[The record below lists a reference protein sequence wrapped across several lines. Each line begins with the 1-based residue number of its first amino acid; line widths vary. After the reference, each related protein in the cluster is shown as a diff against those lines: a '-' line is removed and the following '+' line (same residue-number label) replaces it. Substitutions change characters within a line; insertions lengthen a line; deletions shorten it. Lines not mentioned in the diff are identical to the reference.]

1 MADLTEKLMTVVEP
15 ALKAAVEQVAKEEQR
30 SAGAVL
36 RQALRAYQPVR
47 DALATDGSRT

>member
-15 ALKAAVEQVAKEEQR
+15 TLKAAVEQVAKEEQR

-36 RQALRAYQPVR
+36 RQALRAYRPIQ
-47 DALATDGSRT
+47 DALQNEAVA